1 METLFEILWVRE
13 EFMEK
18 AKVFWQFL
26 CNEMEYRGF
35 SGVSC
40 NGLKPLYA
48 KMDSEFLHFIPA
60 TNENIAL
67 GIVAGMNISGIKSG
81 ILMRTSNFCN
91 IVNYLNL
98 LNDKYKIPVLLILFE
113 DEVIQFKRFTKVL
126 SMYLDHNYNRKLKK
140 FLEKMEKESVPGI
153 LVIREGIIE

>member
-1 METLFEILWVRE
+1 
-13 EFMEK
+13 MEK
-18 AKVFWQFL
+18 AKTFWEFL
-26 CNEMEYRGF
+26 CNEMDYRGF
-35 SGVSC
+35 SGVPC
-40 NGLKPLYA
+40 GGLKSLYA

-67 GIVAGMNISGIKSG
+67 GIVAGMSISGIKSG
-81 ILMRTSNFCN
+81 ILMRASNFCN

-113 DEVIQFKRFTKVL
+113 DEVIQFKRFIKVP
-126 SMYLDHNYNRKLKK
+126 SIYLNHNYNKKLKK